1 MKTDDLIKELVEA
14 AEQLGL
20 DVRAERGSFRGGLC
34 FVEDRPVIVLNK
46 RQPTEAN
53 IAILAEVL
61 KNQPLDN
68 VFIKPSVRSALESSW
83 ASRDQEIESFDVE

>member
-1 MKTDDLIKELVEA
+1 MKTDDLIKELIEA

-34 FVEDRPVIVLNK
+34 FVEDRPVVMLNK

-61 KNQPLDN
+61 KDQQLDDL
-68 VFIKPSVRSALESSW
+68 FLKPAVRTALETSW
-83 ASRDQEIESFDVE
+83 SETDEGIESFEVE